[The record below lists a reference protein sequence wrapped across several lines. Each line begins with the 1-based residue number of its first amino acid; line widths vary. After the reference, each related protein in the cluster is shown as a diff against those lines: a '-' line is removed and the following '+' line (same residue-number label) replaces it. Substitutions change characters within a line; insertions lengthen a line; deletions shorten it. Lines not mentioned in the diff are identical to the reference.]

1 MDKYRIR
8 QLAKSAQRRAEKC
21 HREFQEYQPIN
32 SEVAASR
39 LNDYFYWIGH
49 ANAYK
54 GILAGL
60 EIQEM
65 VEAEIDNTPS
75 CP

>member
-1 MDKYRIR
+1 MAEITLEHV
-8 QLAKSAQRRAEKC
+8 QALADSAQVRATRC
-21 HREFQEYQPIN
+21 HTLWEETEIPN
-32 SEVAASR
+32 H

-54 GILAGL
+54 GIVAMAELQTVV
-60 EIQEM
+60 EDEM
-65 VEAEIDNTPS
+65 DATPQ